1 MNSQDILRTAANIY
15 NERGKQYGDV
25 AFMFDTA
32 AAMATL
38 MTGREFSSY
47 DITTVLEA
55 VKLARRRVNPS
66 NPENYIDGVNYMTF
80 SGQFAKLPVAPAFS
94 APAAAEILDDGIAEF
109 AKKFA
114 PVRETESEGA

>member
-1 MNSQDILRTAANIY
+1 MDQQMNSQDILRNAASIY

-38 MTGREFSSY
+38 MTGREFSAY

-55 VKLARRRVNPS
+55 VKLARRRVNPA

-80 SGQFAKLPVAPAFS
+80 SAQFAKLPS
-94 APAAAEILDDGIAEF
+94 APIAASIVDDGIAEF

-114 PVRETESEGA
+114 PIHQQESEGA

>member
-1 MNSQDILRTAANIY
+1 MNSQDILRNAASIY

-32 AAMATL
+32 AAIATL
-38 MTGREFSSY
+38 MTGREFSAY

-55 VKLARRRVNPS
+55 VKLARRRVNPA

-80 SGQFAKLPVAPAFS
+80 SAQFAKLPS
-94 APAAAEILDDGIAEF
+94 APIAASIVDDGIAEF

-114 PVRETESEGA
+114 PIHQQESEGA

>member
-80 SGQFAKLPVAPAFS
+80 SGQFAKLPPAPVP
-94 APAAAEILDDGIAEF
+94 APISIEDDIAQF

>member
-55 VKLARRRVNPS
+55 VKLARL
-66 NPENYIDGVNYMTF
+66 
-80 SGQFAKLPVAPAFS
+80 SGQDLELFRESFTLGMDWDRFS
-94 APAAAEILDDGIAEF
+94 IEL
-109 AKKFA
+109 
-114 PVRETESEGA
+114 